1 MILLERAA
9 STGKIENTYEILGR
23 DYESKG
29 PLGITRLQWKDSV
42 K

>member
-1 MILLERAA
+1 MERAA
-9 STGKIENTYEILGR
+9 STGKIENTCEILGPNC
-23 DYESKG
+23 ESKG